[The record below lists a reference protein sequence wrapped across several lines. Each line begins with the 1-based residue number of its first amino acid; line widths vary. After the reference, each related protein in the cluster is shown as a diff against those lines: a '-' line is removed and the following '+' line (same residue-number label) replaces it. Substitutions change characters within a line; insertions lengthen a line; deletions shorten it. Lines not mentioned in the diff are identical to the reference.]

1 MVITME
7 LKHVILRGETYF
19 FRMRVPQD
27 CVEQVGK
34 KEITYSLQT
43 KDPLKA
49 QATAKE
55 AAQAWAAKFRRI
67 RTPLHVLVAKKAGL
81 AVVDETEPPFKQ
93 GLIDQM
99 ERSLP
104 KIIEEPEE
112 HLRGRFTHYT
122 AIIDRIQRSDH
133 TRSFDLPELGVGWP
147 FSPPISPRQDRQRSR
162 DLIEILNLLCET
174 VANEMVSPPTK
185 QEAPQK
191 NKKRVSAE
199 PGDKPA
205 AATTER
211 HNVMDVA
218 ELMIAAKKR
227 IAKTDA
233 TIRADIRLLQEW
245 NRDKHDISAYTK
257 KDLIDFVQNCL
268 PYIPVNITKKKA
280 YEGKSL
286 RECVAL
292 TKKHPE
298 KYTPISYITCGNR
311 LVNIVMVFNYAKDQ
325 LGIIPINPARGIEIP
340 KVRVIE
346 NGPKGFTPNELTAM
360 WAALQVV
367 KEDVERKP
375 SRYWA
380 TVLSL
385 YHGFRLN
392 EVCSLFLGDVYE
404 DEDGVFVIDVN
415 EDHATKS
422 VKNQSSVRIVP
433 VHPFVRDQL
442 GFKSFVES
450 QKSARTDGM
459 LFPDVSFVE
468 SKGYLSMVS
477 NWFAKWKLGWLTP
490 EAQYKHFHDLRYTFS
505 QAAQNIAKMPDRHAQ
520 EITGHSIEGVSAVHL
535 GYSGRL
541 KPAVLLEELQK
552 VKYGWETVQESPG
565 Q

>member
-1 MVITME
+1 ME

-34 KEITYSLQT
+34 KEIICSLKT

-55 AAQAWAAKFRRI
+55 AAQGWAARFRRI
-67 RTPLHVLVAKKAGL
+67 RTPLHVLVAKKTGL
-81 AVVDETEPPFKQ
+81 AVADEIEPPFKQ

-99 ERSLP
+99 EKSLP
-104 KIIEEPEE
+104 EIIEEPEE

-133 TRSFDLPELGVGWP
+133 TCSFDLPELGVSWP
-147 FSPPISPRQDRQRSR
+147 FIPPISPRQDRQRSR
-162 DLIEILNLLCET
+162 DLIEVLNLLRET
-174 VANEMVSPPTK
+174 VANEMVSPPVK
-185 QEAPQK
+185 REVPQK

-199 PGDKPA
+199 PEDKPA
-205 AATTER
+205 TATTEK

-245 NRDKHDISAYTK
+245 VRDKRDIGAYTK

-325 LGIIPINPARGIEIP
+325 LGVIPINPAKGIEIP

-360 WAALQVV
+360 WAALQAV
-367 KEDVERKP
+367 KEDVDQRP

-380 TVLSL
+380 TVLGL

-392 EVCSLFLGDVYE
+392 EVCSLFLNDVYE

-415 EDHATKS
+415 KDHATKS

-442 GFKSFVES
+442 DFKGYVER

-477 NWFAKWKLGWLTP
+477 SWFAKWKKEWLP
-490 EAQYKHFHDLRYTFS
+490 AKSLYKHFHDLRYTFT
-505 QAAQNIAKMPDRHAQ
+505 QNAQNIAKMPDRHAQ
-520 EITGHSIEGVSAVHL
+520 EITGHSIGGVSAVHL
-535 GYSGRL
+535 VYSGPL
-541 KPAVLLEELQK
+541 KPAALLEELQK
-552 VKYGWETVQESPG
+552 VKYGWETVQETPG